1 MTFTAGQV
9 AALFC
14 ALAAGA
20 FGVVALTLL
29 AASRTRRTLGLYAV
43 LAFAVAAVLALPLVR
58 PGAPH
63 ALDTGAAAVLFL
75 AACLLLFDL
84 RQGSRRTRAFVFA
97 AASSLALGG
106 LAETAQRHG
115 VLLARTVVP
124 PLGAGFLLFTVLL
137 LPTVVD
143 EERHLF
149 VRATTDPLTGL
160 LNRAAFRE
168 RARAELARAE
178 RTGRCL
184 SLAMLDLD
192 HFKAFNDAHGHPAG
206 DAALGAVAGAIT
218 RTIRAIDL
226 AGRYGG
232 EEFVLLLVEADAVA
246 AVRALERLR
255 KAVSALEPPRVARPV
270 TVSAGIAVHEPRFE
284 RATLEALVAR
294 ADATLYA
301 AKEAGRNRVMVEGPA
316 REGEPSDVV
325 YR

>member
-1 MTFTAGQV
+1 MTLTAGEV

-14 ALAAGA
+14 ALTAGA
-20 FGVVALTLL
+20 FGLVALTLL
-29 AASRTRRTLGLYAV
+29 IASRSRLTLGLYAA
-43 LAFAVAAVLALPLVR
+43 LALAASLVLALPLA
-58 PGAPH
+58 AP
-63 ALDTGAAAVLFL
+63 AAPKAVATAAAVLL
-75 AACLLLFDL
+75 ALIACLLLFDL
-84 RQGSRRTRAFVFA
+84 RRGSRRTRAFVFA
-97 AASSLALGG
+97 AASCLLLAG
-106 LAETAQRHG
+106 LAEIAQRHA

-124 PLGAGFLLFTVLL
+124 PIGAGFIFFTVLL

-143 EERHLF
+143 EERRLF
-149 VRATTDPLTGL
+149 ERATTDPLTGL
-160 LNRAAFRE
+160 LNRSAFRE
-168 RARAELARAE
+168 RARSELARAE

-184 SLAMLDLD
+184 SLAMLDID

-206 DAALGAVAGAIT
+206 DAALSAVAGAIS

-255 KAVSALEPPRVARPV
+255 KNVAGLEPPRIARPI
-270 TVSAGIAVHEPRFE
+270 TISAGIAVHEPRFE
-284 RATLEALVAR
+284 RATLEGLVSR

-301 AKEAGRNRVMVEGPA
+301 AKEAGRNKVMVEGPPRA
-316 REGEPSDVV
+316 GEASEVV